1 MKTLLNY
8 IAATALLATVSFADN
23 IDGTLAVDNYNNQAN
38 EVQEGFTTEYT
49 PPQQEDITTS
59 KYDEPATT
67 MPVNTTVGNSFLE
80 GPFVGIELS
89 TILSADAD
97 GRDTSGLA
105 YGLRFGAQNLEW
117 RTMAILQK
125 FSNSD
130 SYNDYLKG
138 EVDLDYFFL
147 GADNLV
153 VESYAIRPYFGLNLG
168 AISMDTETENVKS
181 ITYGAQLGATMNL
194 SNQIDLDVGYKYNMS
209 TSDSID
215 SVSGISAGIHFK
227 Y

>member
-8 IAATALLATVSFADN
+8 LVTTALLATLSFADN
-23 IDGTLAVDNYNNQAN
+23 IDGTLAVDNYNNQVD
-38 EVQEGFTTEYT
+38 EMKDGFTPEYNPT
-49 PPQQEDITTS
+49 QDDVASTKS
-59 KYDEPATT
+59 DEPAVTVPAT
-67 MPVNTTVGNSFLE
+67 ATVGSNFLE
-80 GPFVGIELS
+80 GPFVGIEIS

-97 GRDTSGLA
+97 GRDASGLA

-125 FSNSD
+125 FSNGD
-130 SYNDYLKG
+130 GYNDYLKG

-168 AISMDTETENVKS
+168 AISMDTESENVKTV
-181 ITYGAQLGATMNL
+181 TYGAQLGATMNL
-194 SNQIDLDVGYKYNMS
+194 TNQIDLDLSYKYNMAA
-209 TSDSID
+209 SDSID
-215 SVSGISAGIHFK
+215 SVSGISAGIHYK

>member
-8 IAATALLATVSFADN
+8 IAVTAILATVSFADN
-23 IDGTLAVDNYNNQAN
+23 IDGTLAVDNYNNPAQN
-38 EVQEGFTTEYT
+38 DGFTAEYK
-49 PPQQEDITTS
+49 PPKEDNYTNKS
-59 KYDEPATT
+59 NEPATA
-67 MPVNTTVGNSFLE
+67 MPVAATVGSTFLE

-89 TILSADAD
+89 SILSADAD
-97 GRDTSGLA
+97 GRDSNGLA

-125 FSNSD
+125 YSNSD
-130 SYNDYLKG
+130 GFNDYLKG

-147 GADNLV
+147 GTDNLV
-153 VESYAIRPYFGLNLG
+153 VESYAIRPYFGLNIG
-168 AISMDTETENVKS
+168 AISMDTEYKNIKT

-194 SNQIDLDVGYKYNMS
+194 TNQIDLDLGYKYNLA

-215 SVSGISAGIHFK
+215 NISGISAGIHYK